1 MPRSRS
7 ESESWRVMVLKS
19 MPQPA
24 WVSADAPQTDVVLS
38 SRVRLMRN
46 LQGHFFPHHA
56 DPDEL
61 RSIQKQIVEALR
73 AVTSPS
79 PKWEDEPRHGTSAF
93 EVMKDLSPAEREYL
107 VGCRLV
113 SPEFSWR
120 EPGRAVLLD
129 PARMMSIMVNE
140 EDHLRL
146 QALTP
151 GWSFDY
157 AYQVAH
163 ELMDALGAKL
173 AFAWSPKFGF
183 LSASPFNGGQGVRI
197 SSMFHLIG
205 LAQNKELPQLL
216 KAMAENGIVVR
227 GLFGES
233 SRAVG
238 AFVQISVTSDSLP
251 EYQGA
256 IAYLAEKER
265 QARAEISHE
274 HLYNKA
280 SAAAKFAV
288 TSQRLTLA
296 HALRVLTWV
305 RWAAAEGLPGFPASP
320 RTVDS
325 WLTTLELRGK
335 TSEDDAQ
342 RDRAE
347 FFRERLAVL

>member
-1 MPRSRS
+1 MPRARS

-19 MPQPA
+19 MPKPA
-24 WVSADAPQTDVVLS
+24 WLSPEAPQTDVVLS

-46 LQGHFFPHHA
+46 LRGHFFPHRA

-61 RSIQKQIVEALR
+61 KSVQRQVIEALR

-79 PKWEDEPRHGTSAF
+79 PKWEDEPKFTESAF

-113 SPEFSWR
+113 SPEFHWR

-129 PARMMSIMVNE
+129 APRMTSIMVNE

-146 QALTP
+146 QTLTP
-151 GWSFDY
+151 GWSFEF
-157 AYQVAH
+157 AYGAAH
-163 ELMDALGAKL
+163 ELL
-173 AFAWSPKFGF
+173 AAMESRLPFAWSPKFGF
-183 LSASPFNGGQGVRI
+183 LSASPFNCGQGVRI

-238 AFVQISVTSDSLP
+238 AFVQISITSDNLP
-251 EYQGA
+251 EFEGA

-265 QARAEISHE
+265 QARAEISHDE
-274 HLYNKA
+274 LYNKA
-280 SAAAKFAV
+280 SSAAKFAV

-296 HALRVLTWV
+296 HSLRVLTWV
-305 RWAAAEGLPGFPASP
+305 RWAASEQLPGFPSSP
-320 RTVDS
+320 REVDN

-347 FFRERLAVL
+347 FFRLRLSVL

>member
-1 MPRSRS
+1 MPRMRS

-19 MPQPA
+19 MPPPA
-24 WVSADAPQTDVVLS
+24 WLDAEAPQTDVILS

-46 LQGHFFPHHA
+46 LQGHFFPNHA

-61 RSIQKQIVEALR
+61 KAIQKELTDALR
-73 AVTSPS
+73 KVTAPT
-79 PKWEDEPRHGTSAF
+79 PKWEDEPNYAASAF

-113 SPEFSWR
+113 SPEFHWR

-129 PARMMSIMVNE
+129 PRRMVSIMVNE

-151 GWSFDY
+151 GWTFEY
-157 AYQVAH
+157 AYAAAH
-163 ELMDALGAKL
+163 QLLAAMETKL
-173 AFAWSPKFGF
+173 TFAWSPKFGF
-183 LSASPFNGGQGVRI
+183 LSTSPFNCGMGVRV

-205 LAQNKELPQLL
+205 LAQNKELPQILR
-216 KAMAENGIVVR
+216 AMAENGVVVR

-238 AFVQISVTSDSLP
+238 AFVQISTTSDRLP
-251 EYQGA
+251 EYEGA

-265 QARAEISHE
+265 QARVAISHE
-274 HLYNKA
+274 ELYNKA

-305 RWAAAEGLPGFPASP
+305 RWAAAEGLPGFPGSH
-320 RTVDS
+320 REVDS

-335 TSEDDAQ
+335 TSEEDAQ

-347 FFRERLAVL
+347 FFRDRLAVL